1 MHTQER
7 LLALSRRARRAL
19 ERELSASNQQRSQG
33 SVLNRSASAQ
43 PSASASLGQPHRP
56 QEGSLGRALEGIE
69 EGSRPGRA
77 VRGRDGAQ
85 QARQK
90 DLSDRA
96 IRILEELSSLG
107 RQVRHILSVLFAL
120 NFLCS

>member
-1 MHTQER
+1 MWHVQER

-33 SVLNRSASAQ
+33 SAVNRSTSAQ
-43 PSASASLGQPHRP
+43 LSNTPNLGQVNRP
-56 QEGSLGRALEGIE
+56 QEGSSGRGVEGVQ
-69 EGSRPGRA
+69 EGPRPGRA
-77 VRGRDGAQ
+77 VRARDGAQ

-107 RQVRHILSVLFAL
+107 RQV
-120 NFLCS
+120 